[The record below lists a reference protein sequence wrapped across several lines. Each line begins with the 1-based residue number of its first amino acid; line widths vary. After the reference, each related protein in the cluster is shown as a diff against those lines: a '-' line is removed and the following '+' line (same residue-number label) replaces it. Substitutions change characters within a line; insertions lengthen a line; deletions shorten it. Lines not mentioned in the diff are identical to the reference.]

1 MTSVTDRCKPKD
13 ESTSEIP
20 RDGFFFL
27 FACFL
32 EKPSRN
38 YCLQKTKISRP
49 INDSFAGGSQRIVT
63 KVNLIEKLLTDLAY

>member
-1 MTSVTDRCKPKD
+1 MTSVTDRCKSKD

-20 RDGFFFL
+20 RV

-63 KVNLIEKLLTDLAY
+63 KVNLIEKLLTDLAF